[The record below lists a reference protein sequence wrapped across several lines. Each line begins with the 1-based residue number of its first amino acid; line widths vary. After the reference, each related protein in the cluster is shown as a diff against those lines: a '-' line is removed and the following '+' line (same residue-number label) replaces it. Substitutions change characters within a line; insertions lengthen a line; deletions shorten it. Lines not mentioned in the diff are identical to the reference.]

1 MVVVI
6 TNISDE
12 SGEKRVSPTAV
23 DVWNKTLAPGA
34 SMNLPA
40 ELVSQKVRQ
49 LEQQGLIAIGRV
61 PPWYVRAKQKGRGRA
76 LSIEERQSRVRI
88 PLAVPP
94 PRNIPA
100 PPMVIPKLE
109 FVEDEV
115 VPEEDVKVEAKS
127 KRR

>member
-12 SGEKRVSPTAV
+12 PGDQKVSPATV

-40 ELVSQKVRQ
+40 ELVNQKVRQ
-49 LEQQGLIAIGRV
+49 LEMQGLIAIGRV
-61 PPWYVRAKQKGRGRA
+61 PPWYVRAKQRGRGRE
-76 LSIEERQSRVRI
+76 LSAEERQKRMV
-88 PLAVPP
+88 VPP
-94 PRNIPA
+94 PQAPVFVPEPA
-100 PPMVIPKLE
+100 P
-109 FVEDEV
+109 V
-115 VPEEDVKVEAKS
+115 VPQLDFSEQVEPEEGIEIEAKKS